1 MDDEAGE
8 RSPAFSLRTF
18 GPTPASQR
26 RPGPAW
32 QPAIVR

>member
-18 GPTPASQR
+18 GQCQQAR
-26 RPGPAW
+26 AGLALAW